1 MSIKFADMVELFL
14 KERRRSFMRYERS
27 VITVILSRLGFH
39 NLNNCAITL
48 FIEAGLNFEGK
59 KIQVLIIGYLSS
71 STRTE
76 FKTSSLLEAG
86 QTIIQ

>member
-14 KERRRSFMRYERS
+14 KERRSFMRYERS

-48 FIEAGLNFEGK
+48 FTEAGLNFEGK
-59 KIQVLIIGYLSS
+59 KYRS
-71 STRTE
+71 
-76 FKTSSLLEAG
+76 
-86 QTIIQ
+86 

>member
-48 FIEAGLNFEGK
+48 FTEAGLNFEGGK
-59 KIQVLIIGYLSS
+59 YRS
-71 STRTE
+71 
-76 FKTSSLLEAG
+76 
-86 QTIIQ
+86 